1 MTNSYGS
8 LCDDFYFDMYVNTEL
23 ELPAQRDTIL
33 SFFERVQKQYPSMGN
48 FCRRGKGEYFL
59 EEDSSTG
66 QFSWLGLESDRVC
79 CGAMNPQDLEQ
90 VCAKDKFILDLIPYM
105 LGVNYLDID
114 CLDVVFGMDFSCN
127 GNHDEIIAE
136 AFLND
141 SAFNSLLELPG
152 SKAIDFSPMMTVS
165 LSEDNLTQARIK
177 VESKTSV
184 FEPGKPK
191 EKADEAISLYL
202 TVRQYPASNKRF
214 DSIASF
220 DRQYEMLDNLMTER
234 IMGSFVKP
242 LTDVIALRNL
252 S

>member
-48 FCRRGKGEYFL
+48 FYRRGKGEYFL
-59 EEDSSTG
+59 EENSSTG
-66 QFSWLGLESDRVC
+66 QFSWLGLESDRIS
-79 CGAMNPQDLEQ
+79 CGAVNPQELEH
-90 VCAKDKFILDLIPYM
+90 VCAKDRFILDLIPYM

-114 CLDVVFGMDFSCN
+114 CIDVVFGMDFSCR

-141 SAFNSLLELPG
+141 SAFNSLLDLPQ
-152 SKAIDFSPMMTVS
+152 SKVTEFSPMMTVS

-191 EKADEAISLYL
+191 DKTEEAISLYV
-202 TVRQYPASNKRF
+202 TIRQYPASDKRF

-220 DRQYEMLDNLMTER
+220 DRQYEILDNLMTEKV
-234 IMGSFVKP
+234 IGSFVKP
-242 LTDVIALRNL
+242 LTDVIAHRNL

>member
-33 SFFERVQKQYPSMGN
+33 SFFERLQKQYPSMGN
-48 FCRRGKGEYFL
+48 FYRRNKNEYFL
-59 EEDSSTG
+59 EEDSTTG
-66 QFSWLGLESDRVC
+66 QFSWIALESDRI
-79 CGAMNPQDLEQ
+79 GSGSMNPQDLDQTCE
-90 VCAKDKFILDLIPYM
+90 KDKFVLDMIPYM
-105 LGVNYLDID
+105 LGVNHLDID
-114 CLDVVFGMDFSCN
+114 SIDVVFGMDFSCK

-136 AFLND
+136 AFFND
-141 SAFNSLLELPG
+141 SAFNSLLDLPD

-165 LSEDNLTQARIK
+165 LSQDNRTQARVK
-177 VESKTSV
+177 VESKTSI
-184 FEPGKPK
+184 FEPGKNK
-191 EKADEAISLYL
+191 DKTEEAISLYI
-202 TVRQYPASNKRF
+202 TIRQYPAMNKRF

-220 DRQYEMLDNLMTER
+220 DSQYEILDNLMTEK
-234 IMGSFVKP
+234 IIGNFVKP